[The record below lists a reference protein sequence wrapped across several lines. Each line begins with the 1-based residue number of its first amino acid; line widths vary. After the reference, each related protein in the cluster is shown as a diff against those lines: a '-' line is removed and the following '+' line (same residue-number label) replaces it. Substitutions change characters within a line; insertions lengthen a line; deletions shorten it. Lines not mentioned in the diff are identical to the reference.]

1 MDIKYLAQCLVES
14 KKKKNLDTIKHF
26 CCFGS

>member
-14 KKKKNLDTIKHF
+14 KKKILDTIKHF